1 MSLWGLLPLLLDEK
15 RKSATFLSRA
25 IITGDQGTFER
36 KYKLYKTQHL
46 EKELKMILAKFL
58 RTLLYNFCSF
68 WRFTLQRDQK
78 LLADYCKELV
88 QFGGP

>member
-46 EKELKMILAKFL
+46 EKELKSDFGDNLVKCIVQNCNVCTSGLSCFLLTLIIL
-58 RTLLYNFCSF
+58 SF
-68 WRFTLQRDQK
+68 
-78 LLADYCKELV
+78 
-88 QFGGP
+88 